1 MSHDPDPHPPA
12 PKHKEVDPG
21 DDDITQKSKRQRRA
35 QTIPDVKGPDQF
47 PRSEFSKCFT
57 TAKAK
62 IKKDGGFHEY
72 QMGGAEKACT
82 TVTMPGGAQKKFGT
96 KDNMHSEM
104 GATKSLLESR
114 HLTLIDVG
122 YGVLTVGGEEYEP
135 TPDTFQTDVPH
146 CGYCAIILT
155 LFDLPLSVP
164 TQGKFHFSSHLNYPI
179 PEDFKRP
186 RIILAALF
194 CGDRPAFETFIARE
208 FFKDGTEVAI
218 DVNADTIKDEGG
230 WGDGLTK
237 FFNEKVRAGQHFC
250 TRAEFVWKCFFNYLN
265 VNLKPEDF

>member
-1 MSHDPDPHPPA
+1 MALNP
-12 PKHKEVDPG
+12 E
-21 DDDITQKSKRQRRA
+21 
-35 QTIPDVKGPDQF
+35 
-47 PRSEFSKCFT
+47 
-57 TAKAK
+57 
-62 IKKDGGFHEY
+62 
-72 QMGGAEKACT
+72 
-82 TVTMPGGAQKKFGT
+82 
-96 KDNMHSEM
+96 
-104 GATKSLLESR
+104 
-114 HLTLIDVG
+114 HL
-122 YGVLTVGGEEYEP
+122 
-135 TPDTFQTDVPH
+135 
-146 CGYCAIILT
+146 
-155 LFDLPLSVP
+155 
-164 TQGKFHFSSHLNYPI
+164 LNYPI